1 MCLSS
6 VLFHFNNQ
14 CLFSESPSLPRPTF
28 SSLPVM
34 EDGLSQWIFSSAAAF
49 PPQGRERGPEVNIST

>member
-34 EDGLSQWIFSSAAAF
+34 EDGLSQWIFSTAVLLLFLPKDGSVD
-49 PPQGRERGPEVNIST
+49 QR